1 MRWWETSIGGRA
13 RARIIALL
21 RRRPHSVEELA
32 ADLGVT
38 DNAARAHVQALERAD
53 IVRGAGVRRAGT
65 VGKPATLYEIAAEAE
80 PFLSAAYAP
89 VLRELLIALGDRLA
103 PAALDDLFREVGRRL
118 AVANGVTG
126 DAGAPTNA
134 KQLDSRVRAA
144 GALLEALG
152 SEVEIERTRD
162 AYFVRGFAC
171 PVSSA
176 VAVQP
181 KVCHAVEELVG
192 GVVGVAV
199 TECCDR
205 SGRARCCFQI
215 PRPA

>member
-103 PAALDDLFREVGRRL
+103 PAALDDLFREVG
-118 AVANGVTG
+118 
-126 DAGAPTNA
+126 
-134 KQLDSRVRAA
+134 
-144 GALLEALG
+144 

-205 SGRARCCFQI
+205 SGRARCCFEI

>member
-1 MRWWETSIGGRA
+1 
-13 RARIIALL
+13 
-21 RRRPHSVEELA
+21 
-32 ADLGVT
+32 
-38 DNAARAHVQALERAD
+38 
-53 IVRGAGVRRAGT
+53 
-65 VGKPATLYEIAAEAE
+65 
-80 PFLSAAYAP
+80 
-89 VLRELLIALGDRLA
+89 LLIALGDRLA

-205 SGRARCCFQI
+205 SGRARCCFEI